1 MKKVNNGIKSTIL
14 CLISLMNIKNQQ
26 IIDMIPCYQ
35 YPNYPQKRNATHK
48 EQRRT
53 RDTIPSDVD
62 TNI

>member
-1 MKKVNNGIKSTIL
+1 
-14 CLISLMNIKNQQ
+14 
-26 IIDMIPCYQ
+26 MIPCYQ